1 MNWTNLFRKIE
12 KKYPVLKVHRAYT
25 GDIIY
30 FSVPD
35 VTHILISRITTL
47 NNKMVITV
55 VPDLVL
61 HKNEIISCT
70 VKKSPTS
77 SLLDYTFY
85 DKDSYK
91 AICKHLDRILL
102 KRKELLIQKRMNEMS
117 NDF

>member
-12 KKYPVLKVHRAYT
+12 KKYPELKVHRAYT

-30 FSVPD
+30 FSLPE
-35 VTHILISRITTL
+35 VTHIVISRITNM

-55 VPDLVL
+55 IPDLVL
-61 HKNEIISCT
+61 QKNEIISCT
-70 VKKSPTS
+70 VQKSPTS
-77 SLLDYTFY
+77 SLLDYQFY

-117 NDF
+117 TDF